1 MCGMAGVVSTNIIP
15 NEIEIMRRMFFLN
28 VFRGEDSVGM
38 FDVTL
43 KAPPGDQVIYWK
55 STAHPI
61 SFIKDT
67 YKDTADDKWK
77 KTKPNLIAGHCRAAT
92 QGKIIQKN
100 AHPFVNKNLI
110 GMHNG
115 TVPKDFTNRSR
126 FDTDSEAIFYNI
138 STLGLKDA
146 LLAMEDAEP
155 AFALVWYHFEN
166 RTINFLRNTKRPLHY
181 NELYSGS
188 TIMWSSEGE
197 HIKYATES
205 CTAFKNVTPT
215 MFPEGKLHTL
225 CLEDPKFKF
234 EVTDIPEAKEKPK
247 VYTVSNTSTQYDYL
261 EHWAQNN
268 NNVAYRI
275 ENDPK
280 YPEYW
285 LKYGK
290 EINTPAMNW
299 DTYSEYDDVS
309 GMMFTPSALTQ
320 LKEARLYAE
329 VQKVRRENAAHVL
342 AAGTSTVVP
351 LHRPFEPDKELPWD
365 EQSPVSNNLSFTF
378 GVFQDKICS
387 GTAYLQKISKGCA
400 CCGQE
405 VSMHDQ
411 VFWMTDDELIC
422 DECAQ
427 DIHHNRRQHW
437 LVGHGGMTEQTM
449 ERICSQ
455 YEDYICDED
464 DGDMDEEDDPV
475 AEDPTSVADDL
486 VDEQERLQ
494 RVHSM
499 RSCH

>member
-1 MCGMAGVVSTNIIP
+1 MAGIISTNIIP

-28 VFRGEDSVGM
+28 IFRGEDSVGM

-43 KAPPGDQVIYWK
+43 EAPEGERCIYWK
-55 STAHPI
+55 STEHPV

-67 YKDTADDKWK
+67 FKDTVDHKWK
-77 KTKPNLIAGHCRAAT
+77 KKKPNLIAGHCRAAT
-92 QGKIIQKN
+92 QGKITQKN
-100 AHPFVNKNLI
+100 AHPFTTKNLI

-155 AFALVWYHFEN
+155 AFALVWYNFKEESL
-166 RTINFLRNTKRPLHY
+166 NFLRNSKRPLHY
-181 NELYSGS
+181 HELYSGS
-188 TIMWSSEGE
+188 TVLWSSEGE
-197 HIKYATES
+197 HIKYAAES
-205 CTAFKNVTPT
+205 ATAFKSITAT
-215 MFPEGKLHTL
+215 AFPEGKLHTL
-225 CLEDPKFKF
+225 YIGEDKLKF
-234 EVTDIPEAKEKPK
+234 EITDIPEAKEKPK
-247 VYTVSNTSTQYDYL
+247 VVYSSASSNYEYL
-261 EHWAQNN
+261 EHWAGTGTGSYT
-268 NNVAYRI
+268 VYKP

-280 YPEYW
+280 MPEYW
-285 LKYGK
+285 MRYGK
-290 EINTPAMNW
+290 DIATPAL
-299 DTYSEYDDVS
+299 DYTIFSAYDDVS
-309 GMMFTPSALTQ
+309 GMMFTESAYTA

-329 VQKVRRENAAHVL
+329 VQKVRRENAEHFL
-342 AAGTSTVVP
+342 AANKAATATTTVVP
-351 LHRPFEPDKELPWD
+351 LHRPFEPDKELPFDID
-365 EQSPVSNNLSFTF
+365 EPVNNNLSFTF
-378 GVFQDKICS
+378 GVFQDKLCS

-464 DGDMDEEDDPV
+464 DANMDEEDDPV
-475 AEDPTSVADDL
+475 AEDPTDL